1 VSRVTANL
9 NRLAPAMSAE
19 TACCIAAAFGIRQPN
34 QSNQSTIGAELDPAS
49 VERLV
54 NSVHDAMLDNA
65 IDGVDI
71 VSAHDLW
78 GEVCAPTAHIDVA
91 LSAMVERGYA
101 RRVGGSRRNAYILC
115 RTSAAMEIQ
124 VDPAPKKAK
133 RAKKQ
138 PGKKAGNVQLTA
150 VQAG

>member
-1 VSRVTANL
+1 
-9 NRLAPAMSAE
+9 MSAE
-19 TACCIAAAFGIRQPN
+19 TACCIASAFGIRRPN
-34 QSNQSTIGAELDPAS
+34 QSPIGAELDPAS

-91 LSAMVERGYA
+91 LNAMVERGYA

-115 RTSAAMEIQ
+115 RTSAAIEIQ